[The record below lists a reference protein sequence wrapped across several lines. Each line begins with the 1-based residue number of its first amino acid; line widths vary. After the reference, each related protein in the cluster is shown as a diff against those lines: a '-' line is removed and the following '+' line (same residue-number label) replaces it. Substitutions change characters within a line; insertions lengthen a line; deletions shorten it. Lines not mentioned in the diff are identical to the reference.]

1 MTFTHLECPPHPA
14 LKGFIKS
21 FWYLR
26 IKSDTPL
33 LPINA
38 VPNPEQCLYF
48 YPKSKP
54 QARFQ
59 GDNVQTAARASIFGQ
74 GTKDGQVQ
82 VPQDYLMF
90 KIMFQAGGFYRLFG
104 TPMTLF
110 TDTPEDSEAVFGK
123 EMSDVREQ
131 IEQTEDFNKMVQI
144 TENYFFIKLKQVKIN
159 ALPIDAVMQQ
169 LNWEHQNLDTLAR
182 QACLSSRQFER
193 KFLERIGVSPKFY
206 GRIVRFNTAMKG
218 RMQQPNKSLMH
229 IAYDYGYFDHNHL
242 LRDFKQFTG
251 SLPTQFDLEKA
262 LIY

>member
-1 MTFTHLECPPHPA
+1 MIFTHLERPPHPA
-14 LKGFIKS
+14 LQGFIKS

-59 GDNVQTAARASIFGQ
+59 GDNVQIASSANIFGQ
-74 GTKDGQVQ
+74 GTKYGQVQ

-110 TDTPEDSEAVFGK
+110 VDVPTDSEAVFGK
-123 EMSDVREQ
+123 EMTEVREQ
-131 IEQTEDFNKMVQI
+131 IEQTEDFDTLVQI
-144 TENYFFIKLKQVKIN
+144 AENYLLKKIKQVKIN
-159 ALPIDAVMQQ
+159 ALPIDEVLQQ
-169 LNWEHQNLDTLAR
+169 LNWENKSLDQLAR
-182 QACLSSRQFER
+182 QACLSTRQFER
-193 KFLERIGVSPKFY
+193 KFLERVGVSPKFY
-206 GRIVRFNTAMKG
+206 GRIVRFNYTMKG
-218 RMQQPNKSLMH
+218 RMKKPNDSLMNL
-229 IAYDYGYFDHNHL
+229 AYDYGYFDHNHL

-251 SLPTQFDLEKA
+251 SVPTQFDLENA

>member
-1 MTFTHLECPPHPA
+1 MIFTHLERPPHPA
-14 LKGFIKS
+14 LQPFVKA

-33 LPINA
+33 RPLNSTPI
-38 VPNPEQCLYF
+38 PEQCLYF
-48 YPKSKP
+48 YPKVKP
-54 QARFQ
+54 QAYISDTQ
-59 GDNVQTAARASIFGQ
+59 SMTASTAMIFGQ
-74 GTKDGQVQ
+74 GTIPAKLF

-90 KIMFQAGGFYRLFG
+90 KIIFQAGGFYRLFN
-104 TPMTLF
+104 TPLTLF
-110 TDTPEDSEAVFGK
+110 TDKPQDSEAVFGK
-123 EMSDVREQ
+123 PMTDVRDQ
-131 IEQTEDFNKMVQI
+131 IEQTEDFEKMI
-144 TENYFFIKLKQVKIN
+144 KIAENYLFQKIKQIKTD
-159 ALPIDAVMQQ
+159 ALPLDSVMQQ
-169 LNWEHQNLDTLAR
+169 LNWEHQSLDKMAR

-206 GRIVRFNTAMKG
+206 GRIMRFNAAMKG

-251 SLPTQFDLEKA
+251 SVPTQFDLESA

>member
-1 MTFTHLECPPHPA
+1 MIFTHLERPPHPA
-14 LKGFIKS
+14 LQGFIKA
-21 FWYLR
+21 FWYIR
-26 IKSDTPL
+26 IKSDTPQS
-33 LPINA
+33 PINA

-54 QARFQ
+54 QAYFQ
-59 GDNVQTAARASIFGQ
+59 GNNLVTAAPASIFGQ
-74 GTKDGQVQ
+74 GTKHGQLH

-90 KIMFQAGGFYRLFG
+90 KIMFQAGGFYRLLG

-110 TDTPEDSEAVFGK
+110 VDIPTDSEAVFGK
-123 EMSDVREQ
+123 EMSDIRDQ
-131 IEQTEDFNKMVQI
+131 IEQTDNFEKMVHI
-144 TENYFFIKLKQVKIN
+144 AENYFFKKIQQVKID
-159 ALPIDAVMQQ
+159 ALPIDTVLQQ
-169 LNWEHQNLDTLAR
+169 LNWEHQNLDKLAR

-193 KFLERIGVSPKFY
+193 KFLERVGVSPKFY

-251 SLPTQFDLEKA
+251 SVPTQFDLEKA

>member
-1 MTFTHLECPPHPA
+1 MTFTRLERPPHPA
-14 LKGFIKS
+14 LQPFIKS

-33 LPINA
+33 PPLNATPI
-38 VPNPEQCLYF
+38 PEQCLYF

-54 QARFQ
+54 LAALL
-59 GDNVQTAARASIFGQ
+59 DNKTITATRACIFGQ
-74 GTKDGQVQ
+74 GTMPAKLY

-90 KIMFQAGGFYRLFG
+90 KIIFQAGGFYRLFN

-110 TDTPEDSEAVFGK
+110 TDIPQDSEAVFGK
-123 EMSDVREQ
+123 EMTDIRDQ
-131 IEQTEDFNKMVQI
+131 IDQTEDFETMILIAEKYLFQKV
-144 TENYFFIKLKQVKIN
+144 KQVKIGT
-159 ALPIDAVMQQ
+159 LPLDSVMQQ
-169 LNWEHQNLDTLAR
+169 LNWEYQNVDKLAR
-182 QACLSSRQFER
+182 QACLSTRQFER

-206 GRIVRFNTAMKG
+206 GRIVRFNAAMKG
-218 RMQQPNKSLMH
+218 RLQKPNESLMH

-251 SLPTQFDLEKA
+251 TVPTRFDLDSA